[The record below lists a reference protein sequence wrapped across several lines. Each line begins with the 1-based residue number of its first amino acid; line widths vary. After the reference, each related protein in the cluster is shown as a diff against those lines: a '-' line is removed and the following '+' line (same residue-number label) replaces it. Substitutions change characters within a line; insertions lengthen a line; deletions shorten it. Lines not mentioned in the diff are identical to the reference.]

1 MGPESGRQAINVT
14 LRVWVI
20 TGAGKHKGRGC
31 AGSFGQGP
39 GRWLSEVEG
48 PTYEGL
54 AGTL

>member
-39 GRWLSEVEG
+39 GRRLSEVEG